1 MVVDKFTE
9 RLAHVPIGP
18 GVYLMRDVKATIIY
32 VGKARNLRNRLRSYF
47 VPDHHEDLKTRVLV
61 AEIEDFEFIVT
72 ESEQEA
78 LILECNLIKEYQ
90 PRFNSRLKDD
100 KSYPFIKIDDSE
112 DFPQVYFTRKVLP
125 DGARYFGPFAN
136 AGSVRKTMNL
146 LKRLF
151 PYRSCTKTIT
161 GSDPRACLEY
171 YIHRCVAPCIGNVTK
186 SEYHEVIKQVIL
198 FMEGKT
204 ENVLNELSEKMNT
217 ASESLQFE
225 HAAALRDQ
233 IQAIQRVN
241 EVQKVVSQ
249 NGKDQDIV
257 ALAEATGEAWVE
269 LFFIRNGKL
278 TGRDHFL
285 MEGTHDEKP
294 ADVLD
299 QFIKQFYNSAPYIP
313 KEVVLQHPVK
323 EHKLI
328 EAWLS
333 EKKRQQV
340 TLRVPQRGEKRKL
353 IKMVA
358 ENAAQG
364 LQQRTVKWL
373 ADSNNLQQA
382 LAEVQDALNL
392 QHIPRRIECY
402 DISNIQDYLFL
413 YPFLLQ
419 LVFLKLVYLE
429 KFLTIL
435 FPFFSYILSKL
446 LWQLQFALI

>member
-1 MVVDKFTE
+1 
-9 RLAHVPIGP
+9 
-18 GVYLMRDVKATIIY
+18 
-32 VGKARNLRNRLRSYF
+32 
-47 VPDHHEDLKTRVLV
+47 
-61 AEIEDFEFIVT
+61 
-72 ESEQEA
+72 
-78 LILECNLIKEYQ
+78 
-90 PRFNSRLKDD
+90 
-100 KSYPFIKIDDSE
+100 
-112 DFPQVYFTRKVLP
+112 
-125 DGARYFGPFAN
+125 
-136 AGSVRKTMNL
+136 
-146 LKRLF
+146 
-151 PYRSCTKTIT
+151 
-161 GSDPRACLEY
+161 
-171 YIHRCVAPCIGNVTK
+171 VAPCIGNVTK

-225 HAAALRDQ
+225 QAAALRDQ
-233 IQAIQRVN
+233 IQAIERVN

-373 ADSNNLQQA
+373 ADSNNL
-382 LAEVQDALNL
+382 
-392 QHIPRRIECY
+392 
-402 DISNIQDYLFL
+402 
-413 YPFLLQ
+413 
-419 LVFLKLVYLE
+419 
-429 KFLTIL
+429 
-435 FPFFSYILSKL
+435 
-446 LWQLQFALI
+446 